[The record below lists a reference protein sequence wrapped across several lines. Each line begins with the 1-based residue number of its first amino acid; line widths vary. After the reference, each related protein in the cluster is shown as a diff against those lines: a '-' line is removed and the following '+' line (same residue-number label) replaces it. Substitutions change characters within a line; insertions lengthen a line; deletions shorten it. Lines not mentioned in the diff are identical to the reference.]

1 MKKRLF
7 AVLLAVLM
15 IASLSTVSAFAAG
28 ETPTA
33 ITAETTQL
41 QTGNYILN
49 ENVTLASL
57 TVPEAAQVTVNLNNH
72 TLTVNGTNS
81 ITLTSGA
88 SLTFSNGQI
97 SAPQMG
103 NDNRGWG
110 TNAFIA
116 VESNS
121 SVTLNGVE
129 LDTNGS
135 ALYPRGD
142 AASVTVIDSTVK
154 CGVYAV
160 ATNAAKVEN
169 YGVKITLT
177 NSTFKSEYGYNS
189 TYPYDSCPVMINV
202 EGTLDMNGCTVKGTR
217 QGVIV
222 RAGTAT
228 ITNCEIETT
237 GQYGGGMYTSSNWG
251 SGDEVP
257 AAAITIG
264 NYVNGTTTTY
274 ADDADVTIVNT
285 KITGV
290 NGYPAVYVDSNE
302 SYDAI
307 IDISGSETVV
317 TGTFVKGQQQSADAF
332 DISITGGTFVDS
344 AGNKQDVSEYVP
356 DGMEQAADGSIVVD
370 DASVATIGNIGY
382 LTLQAAVDAA
392 NDGDTIVLTKNFTIA
407 DDEHI
412 TLNKRVTIEGANSGI
427 TVTGSGTSSLFT
439 LVGGSEGSTF
449 RNFTINYT
457 TSTRDCAAIY
467 FYYGFDGTR
476 SEVTRIQNVNFIGA
490 QTIDTIN
497 EEIGILSVYADI
509 DSSVEITDCTFVNFK
524 YAIFIN
530 SLDNVTI
537 ANNVIDGTKYGGIII
552 ASGERYPVD
561 NLVIDGNILNDIC
574 YADYNDPIYGS
585 GISVGPATTNVNIS
599 DNSIS
604 MIGDKQAIY
613 IDEDSAENIYT
624 VIYTVNGAEYY
635 TTYVSANNGQL
646 IYKAPADPSDSS
658 RFIGWNYG
666 RATVNDSNPNR
677 VVITIGS
684 NDGCVN
690 NTYTFSAV
698 WRTVNIPDAYDI
710 DIDDTSNGSVSTNL
724 SNASAGATITVTV
737 TPDEGYVLGSLTVT
751 GPDGR
756 VDVTRVNATTY
767 TFKMPEGDVTVD
779 ATFVREGLPFT
790 DVAANAWY
798 YDAVVYV
805 YNNGLMDGVSNTLFN
820 PDGEMT
826 RAMVWAILA
835 RIDGETIT
843 GSNWVSEAQSWAVAS
858 GVSDGTDANGA
869 VTRQE
874 LVTMLWRFAGEPE
887 TDATLSAWSDAAS
900 VSDWAEAAMA
910 WAVDEGVITGV
921 GASTIDPMGGAIR
934 AQCATILMRSIDKI

>member
-15 IASLSTVSAFAAG
+15 IASLSTVSAFAENPAAKIG
-28 ETPTA
+28 DVEYDTLQA
-33 ITAETTQL
+33 ALDVGGDITLLKNVT
-41 QTGNYILN
+41 
-49 ENVTLASL
+49 ENVTIASGK
-57 TVPEAAQVTVNLNNH
+57 TVNLDLNGFTIEGGTVASRAALTNNGGTVIITDSSAEQTGTIKRSDTGGSGSYYTVLNNSGTMTFNGGTVKNKSGLEPPAWSGSSLVCNGPYQSATLIINNGTFSQANFIVVKNDEYG
-72 TLTVNGTNS
+72 TLTING
-81 ITLTSGA
+81 
-88 SLTFSNGQI
+88 
-97 SAPQMG
+97 
-103 NDNRGWG
+103 G
-110 TNAFIA
+110 TIVSDTQA
-116 VESNS
+116 VQNWC
-121 SVTLNGVE
+121 
-129 LDTNGS
+129 D
-135 ALYPRGD
+135 
-142 AASVTVIDSTVK
+142 
-154 CGVYAV
+154 
-160 ATNAAKVEN
+160 
-169 YGVKITLT
+169 
-177 NSTFKSEYGYNS
+177 
-189 TYPYDSCPVMINV
+189 
-202 EGTLDMNGCTVKGTR
+202 
-217 QGVIV
+217 
-222 RAGTAT
+222 AT
-228 ITNCEIETT
+228 INGGDLTGDVTT
-237 GQYGGGMYTSSNWG
+237 CTYRST
-251 SGDEVP
+251 
-257 AAAITIG
+257 
-264 NYVNGTTTTY
+264 NGTTKITDGDINGDIQAIKLTY
-274 ADDADVTIVNT
+274 RGTPASNKPAVTISGTPTITGTISVGSQIFNQDGSFDPNNDDA
-285 KITGV
+285 
-290 NGYPAVYVDSNE
+290 
-302 SYDAI
+302 
-307 IDISGSETVV
+307 VV
-317 TGTFVKGQQQSADAF
+317 T
-332 DISITGGTFVDS
+332 ITGGKFVDS
-344 AGNKQDVSEYVP
+344 AGNKQDVSDYVP
-356 DGMEQAADGSIVVD
+356 NGMEQAADGSIVVD

-407 DDEHI
+407 DDDHI

-467 FYYGFDGTR
+467 FHYGFDGTI

-552 ASGERYPVD
+552 ASGEQYPVD

-574 YADYNDPIYGS
+574 YANYNDPIYGS

-613 IDEDSAENIYT
+613 IDEDSAKNIYT

-666 RATVNDSNPNR
+666 RATVNDSNHNR

-710 DIDDTSNGSVSTNL
+710 DIDDTSNGSISTNL

-779 ATFVREGLPFT
+779 ATFVREGLPFA
-790 DVAANAWY
+790 DVAANSWY

-805 YNNGLMDGVSNTLFN
+805 YNNGLMDGVSSTQFN
-820 PDGEMT
+820 PDGAMT

-869 VTRQE
+869 VTREQ

-921 GASTIDPMGGAIR
+921 GASTIDPMGGATR